1 MARIS
6 LVVLFVVGLLGLWAF
21 VYSSSDVPSAVAT
34 RSLVAPSRTATTAPA
49 SAVVSETTSP
59 EALAAVESDSNRA
72 LVPPVDFGELQIP
85 RNVNDV
91 ASAAVAS
98 SSTTTTT
105 KAPAAP
111 SRDPVRIPKPACAAS
126 LGAPVSQTGPL
137 SGTSASI
144 PSGLPAVVVKV
155 SNNNSK
161 SRAALTGLDRAD
173 VVFEE
178 RIEAKATRFA
188 AVFHSD
194 LPSVVGPVRSGRTT
208 DINLLRN
215 LGTPVLGYSGSNSGV
230 AGQIADAAAKG
241 WFVPVI
247 NTDRSPFAR
256 DNRYSAPDN
265 LFVDPTSLGACG
277 KGGTPSPI
285 FSYGAA
291 SSTSAQPASFVSLQ
305 ARSPY
310 RFDWDAGSGTWR
322 RSQDGYAHSTRTGE
336 RLAPENVIVMF
347 VRYVPSAIDA
357 SSVDAIST
365 GTGEAWLMRDGTIT
379 RGAWARA
386 NATTSYRIEDA
397 DGKLARLKPGQTWVV
412 LAPAGTASWG

>member
-1 MARIS
+1 LSPANDPATD
-6 LVVLFVVGLLGLWAF
+6 L
-21 VYSSSDVPSAVAT
+21 AT
-34 RSLVAPSRTATTAPA
+34 RNLA
-49 SAVVSETTSP
+49 SP
-59 EALAAVESDSNRA
+59 
-72 LVPPVDFGELQIP
+72 
-85 RNVNDV
+85 
-91 ASAAVAS
+91 

-105 KAPAAP
+105 STTTPAVVETTAPDALASATPQAVPFDGFGDFLDLEAATVIPALTTTTTTSPPATAAP
-111 SRDPVRIPKPACAAS
+111 RADPVRIPKPACAAG
-126 LGAPVSQTGPL
+126 LGGAVSQTGPL

-161 SRAALTGLDRAD
+161 SRAALTGLNHAD
-173 VVFEE
+173 IVFEE

-256 DNRYSAPDN
+256 DNRYSSPDN

-285 FSYGAA
+285 FAHGAE
-291 SSTSAQPASFVSLQ
+291 SSTTAQPAGFVSLQ

-310 RFDWDAGSGTWR
+310 RFDWDATSGTWL
-322 RSQDGYAHSTRTGE
+322 RSQDGWAHTTRTGA
-336 RLAPENVIVMF
+336 RLAPDNVIVMF

-365 GTGEAWLMRDGTIT
+365 GTGEAWLLRDGTIT
-379 RGAWARA
+379 RGSWSRA
-386 NATTSYRIEDA
+386 NATTNYRIADG

>member
-1 MARIS
+1 MARIAG
-6 LVVLFVVGLLGLWAF
+6 VVVAIVGLFALWAF
-21 VYSSSDVPSAVAT
+21 VYSSNDPATDLAT
-34 RSLVAPSRTATTAPA
+34 RNLASPS
-49 SAVVSETTSP
+49 STTSSTSTTTT
-59 EALAAVESDSNRA
+59 LAAVESTTPDA
-72 LVPPVDFGELQIP
+72 LANVSPLESAPYDGFGEFLDLEAKTAIP
-85 RNVNDV
+85 FAQV
-91 ASAAVAS
+91 
-98 SSTTTTT
+98 TTTTT
-105 KAPAAP
+105 EAPPAATAAP
-111 SRDPVRIPKPACAAS
+111 RADPVRIPKPACAAG
-126 LGAPVSQTGPL
+126 LGGAVSQTGPL

-155 SNNNSK
+155 SNNNSN
-161 SRAALTGLDRAD
+161 SRAALTGLNHAD
-173 VVFEE
+173 IVFEE

-230 AGQIADAAAKG
+230 AGQIAAAAANG

-256 DNRYSAPDN
+256 DSRYSSPDN

-285 FSYGAA
+285 FAHGAA
-291 SSTSAQPASFVSLQ
+291 SSTTAQPASFVSLQ

-310 RFDWDAGSGTWR
+310 RFDWDAASGTWL
-322 RSQDGYAHSTRTGE
+322 RSQDGWAHSTRTGA
-336 RLAPENVIVMF
+336 RLAPDNVIVMF

-365 GTGEAWLMRDGTIT
+365 GSGEAWLLRDGTIT
-379 RGAWARA
+379 RGSWERA
-386 NATTSYRIEDA
+386 NATTNYRIADG